1 MKSFIFC
8 IVFTL
13 VSFLGYSNDIEN
25 IFDTKNINREV
36 IINGSEYYELDFEY
50 RVYSEM
56 ELNEATFDLYVYE
69 TIKAIYKVDINK
81 DSVLCIVGY
90 SEKSDTVL
98 LKPYLDGT
106 IKNWYQVRAEI
117 FIPKKVNHPIKTRYN
132 TDINMDV
139 PSNVFLSSYSYINE
153 IDSLNGSSEEVYT
166 KFLKLKA
173 IEIYNSYDKIEDVI
187 LHTSLYITTIVS
199 YDLDYLSTQFDIK
212 EVLDNKSGV
221 CAGYTEIF
229 SIMIDTIARVDSS
242 ITMHS
247 TLATDLPEGLHICN
261 LIEINGYLYLN
272 DITGISNTYDTKSGN
287 YFNNTNYDNNFLR
300 KRLNY
305 YGDIVEHDVKYDE
318 DLDFCQYSKMKFT
331 FDSTSE
337 ELEVCYECD
346 SHYIDF
352 SSKDNIQK
360 YVIDRMLP
368 IRDFF

>member
-1 MKSFIFC
+1 MKSFLFY

-13 VSFLGYSNDIEN
+13 VSLSGYSNDIEN
-25 IFDTKNINREV
+25 IFDTKNINRV
-36 IINGSEYYELDFEY
+36 VNINGSEYYELDFEY
-50 RVYSEM
+50 NIYADM
-56 ELNEATFDLYVYE
+56 ELNDVTFNLYVYE

-106 IKNWYQVRAEI
+106 IKSWNQVRAEI
-117 FIPKKVNHPIKTRYN
+117 FIPKKVNHSIKTRYN
-132 TDINMDV
+132 TYINTSI
-139 PSNVFLSSYSYINE
+139 PSNVFKSSSSYINE

-173 IEIYNSYDKIEDVI
+173 IEFYNSYDKIEDVI
-187 LHTSLYITTIVS
+187 FHTSLYITTIVS
-199 YDLDYLSTQFDIK
+199 YDLDYLSTQFNIK
-212 EVLDNKSGV
+212 EVLDSRNGV

-247 TLATDLPEGLHICN
+247 QMTTDLPEGLHICN

-272 DITGISNTYDTKSGN
+272 DITNISNAYDTKSGN
-287 YFNNTNYDNNFLR
+287 YFTNSNYDNNFLR

-305 YGDIVEHDVKYDE
+305 YGSIVKHDVKYDS

-337 ELEVCYECD
+337 ELKICWECD
-346 SHYIDF
+346 SHYINF
-352 SSKDNIQK
+352 SSDENIQK
-360 YVIDRMLP
+360 YIVDRMLP
-368 IRDFF
+368 MSQF